1 MNTADLEARSRIRQF
16 MPPLTIIVVSL
27 PLVLGWIPR
36 NGMYGIRVREAFAS
50 DASWYAINRLGSIA
64 LIAASVL
71 WMVAAAYAPRRFVK
85 LIGVAAIVL
94 TVALLVVT
102 QGWTL

>member
-64 LIAASVL
+64 LIAGSVL